1 MQQLD
6 KQTLI
11 EVHRQL
17 TAELTRTEAD
27 RVHYL
32 AQSEQSTDQAEQ
44 QTLRRMSQRAGWSR
58 QGLDIATDIVRD
70 MINHS

>member
-32 AQSEQSTDQAEQ
+32 AQAEQSNDQAEQ

>member
-6 KQTLI
+6 KQTLL

-32 AQSEQSTDQAEQ
+32 AQSEQSTDPAEQ